1 MVAARCRRPRQL
13 IVKPPYPMKQGTMQ
27 TKIDF
32 EGFSWFAILTAFWI
46 FWLMGGFYRVD
57 CALSIERAC
66 EIIKEEYAAKK
77 KP

>member
-1 MVAARCRRPRQL
+1 
-13 IVKPPYPMKQGTMQ
+13 MQ
-27 TKIDF
+27 TKVDV
-32 EGFSWFAILTAFWI
+32 EGFGWFAIIVAFLA

-57 CALSIERAC
+57 CALSIDRAC